1 MAEGLNSIRHVKL
14 SAFKHLVF
22 KLRAL
27 LLSQPLSLCFSTVLF
42 AIEVNSSSRTAEP
55 NSLQIQNR
63 VGELFNGKDL
73 DH

>member
-14 SAFKHLVF
+14 SAFKPLVF

-27 LLSQPLSLCFSTVLF
+27 LLSQPLCFSTVLF